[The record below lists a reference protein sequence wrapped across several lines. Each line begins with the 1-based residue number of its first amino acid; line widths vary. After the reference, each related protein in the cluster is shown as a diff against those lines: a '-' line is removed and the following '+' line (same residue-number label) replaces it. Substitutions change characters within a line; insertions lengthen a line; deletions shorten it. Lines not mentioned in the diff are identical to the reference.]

1 MPPLI
6 LTRLHLLLHFSAM
19 HTVCTVHCVYSGV
32 LCTLVRCTVHCIVQ
46 CTGPVAALCIVLQ
59 STPVAAVAVG
69 CSSHFTEHSY
79 IVFSSLQQPLSIAV
93 QSDQAQAVHKRMM
106 SIEVQSS
113 RWSES
118 WLGTVLKYTIH
129 NSLHCT
135 RNIL

>member
-19 HTVCTVHCVYSGV
+19 HTVCTVHCVYSGA
-32 LCTLVRCTVHCIVQ
+32 LCTLVHCTVHCRVQ

-79 IVFSSLQQPLSIAV
+79 IVFQPLAASLHCSACNQIK
-93 QSDQAQAVHKRMM
+93 HKQCTST

-118 WLGTVLKYTIH
+118 WLGTALKYTIH
-129 NSLHCT
+129 NSLLCPS
-135 RNIL
+135 NIL

>member
-19 HTVCTVHCVYSGV
+19 HTVCTVHCVYSGA
-32 LCTLVRCTVHCIVQ
+32 LCTLVHCSSTLY

-79 IVFSSLQQPLSIAV
+79 IVFPAFSSLSPLQCV
-93 QSDQAQAVHKRMM
+93 QSDQAQAVHKH
-106 SIEVQSS
+106 E
-113 RWSES
+113 
-118 WLGTVLKYTIH
+118 H
-129 NSLHCT
+129 
-135 RNIL
+135 